1 MKNFKSIIYIC
12 LAAVLVLGVTAC
24 QDAAAYKQVVGL
36 TATTTK
42 AEYIVGEY
50 VDPSTISAVV
60 EFSDGSM
67 KTISGSQVSVSV
79 AKSYA
84 STCTGNKFVAEGT
97 VDVTVAY
104 GGVSNTVEVKAAN
117 VANVV
122 LGNLPTT
129 AGWDGE
135 NATIDTSAITAT
147 VKLTTGSEREL
158 AAGEFTDITYTV
170 ANEAANKKDA
180 VVTATGITI
189 FGEKYMVTPST
200 DEVKVA
206 FTGTP
211 EWKVNIGD
219 KVLTFDFGDT
229 YVLKFKYA
237 YTSSTKDFT
246 YKNDGTDV
254 NFYAGDKVTW
264 TAYLENTE
272 NGKPS
277 KGATYELDASKD
289 LYFKNTP
296 NAPASE
302 VTLKAD
308 SASYT
313 VWYAKNMSIS
323 ATLEIK
329 AGEDWIE
336 DVDVKFTAEKA
347 SVGSVEADDFTY
359 EVTTY
364 LDKEADEALT
374 MLNTTTDVT
383 VVNNT
388 VAEGDTTYIPRLII
402 TYGKGEGTPHPV
414 TLSSVSVAE

>member
-84 STCTGNKFVAEGT
+84 STCTGNKFIAEGT

-135 NATIDTSAITAT
+135 NATIDTSAVTAT

-158 AAGEFTDITYTV
+158 AAGEFTDITYTI
-170 ANEAANKKDA
+170 AEEAANKKDA
-180 VVTATGITI
+180 VVTVTGITI
-189 FGEKYMVTPST
+189 FGEEYMVTPSSGET
-200 DEVKVA
+200 AVT

-219 KVLTFDFGDT
+219 EAVAFSFDST
-229 YVLKFKYA
+229 YALKFKYV
-237 YTSSTKDFT
+237 YTSTTSGFS
-246 YKNDGTDV
+246 YKNEGTETY
-254 NFYAGDKVTW
+254 YAGDKVTW
-264 TAYLENTE
+264 TAYLENTAE
-272 NGKPS
+272 DEH
-277 KGATYELDASKD
+277 KGATYELKD
-289 LYFKNTP
+289 SELYFEDTAAAP
-296 NAPASE
+296 NREITLNANSAKTYTAMYTGDTS
-302 VTLKAD
+302 VTEDL
-308 SASYT
+308 
-313 VWYAKNMSIS
+313 VIVN
-323 ATLEIK
+323 
-329 AGEDWIE
+329 GEDWIE
-336 DVDVKFTAEKA
+336 NVEPKFDGETASA
-347 SVGSVEADDFTY
+347 GTITYNDFKYT
-359 EVTTY
+359 VTTY
-364 LDKEADEALT
+364 LDEDDETTLSN
-374 MLNTTTDVT
+374 MLDASTNVR

-388 VAEGDTTYIPRLII
+388 VDAEDTTYIPRLII

>member
-67 KTISGSQVSVSV
+67 KTISGSQVSVAV
-79 AKSYA
+79 AKDYA
-84 STCTGNKFVAEGT
+84 SICTGNKFVAEGT

-104 GGVSNTVEVKAAN
+104 GGVSNTVEVKAAD
-117 VANVV
+117 VENVV

-129 AGWDGE
+129 AAWVE
-135 NATIDTSAITAT
+135 SKAKIDTSAVTAT

-180 VVTATGITI
+180 VVTVTGITI
-189 FGEKYMVTPST
+189 FGEKYMVTPSS
-200 DEVKVA
+200 DETTVT

-219 KVLTFDFGDT
+219 KALTFDFEDT

-246 YKNDGTDV
+246 YKNDGTDAK
-254 NFYAGDKVTW
+254 FYAGDKVTW

-277 KGATYELDASKD
+277 KGATYELDAKD

-302 VTLKAD
+302 ITLKAD
-308 SASYT
+308 PASYT
-313 VWYAKNMSIS
+313 VWYAKDMSIS
-323 ATLEIK
+323 AATLEIK

-336 DVDVKFTAEKA
+336 NVDVKFTAEKA

-359 EVTTY
+359 KVTTY
-364 LDKEADEALT
+364 LDKEAAEALK
-374 MLNTTTDVT
+374 MLNTATDVT